1 MYHLYIL
8 TLLCCLSQ
16 FCLACLLFRKKTSI
30 IRSPQKY
37 YYCVTWLPQL
47 SSPVIRLQLSKE
59 KIDTSSPYWE
69 KGRGFFHSFG
79 NSIIISPFGFSTVIL
94 FYHFKIHLMKE
105 VPFPELYSFMTFM
118 SLVQNII
125 NGRIRWL

>member
-1 MYHLYIL
+1 MVATGQL
-8 TLLCCLSQ
+8 TCDQ
-16 FCLACLLFRKKTSI
+16 VTAQKK
-30 IRSPQKY
+30 K
-37 YYCVTWLPQL
+37 
-47 SSPVIRLQLSKE
+47 K
-59 KIDTSSPYWE
+59 KKDTSSPYWE

-94 FYHFKIHLMKE
+94 FYYFKIHLMKD

-125 NGRIRWL
+125 SGWIPWL

>member
-1 MYHLYIL
+1 MVATAQLPCDQV
-8 TLLCCLSQ
+8 TAQ
-16 FCLACLLFRKKTSI
+16 
-30 IRSPQKY
+30 QK
-37 YYCVTWLPQL
+37 
-47 SSPVIRLQLSKE
+47 

-69 KGRGFFHSFG
+69 KGRGFFHAFG

-118 SLVQNII
+118 LLVQNII